1 MANREPRD
9 RNRPSRGSSQS
20 AQDKASRAESHRSDK
35 SREHGQRPEKSHDRG
50 QRPEKNQDRGQRPPG
65 NQFWLYGQHA
75 VAAALDNPRRKIR
88 RLVLTAEAGRN
99 WAPAIETAGHA
110 RPLPGAEIV
119 DKTELERLLPP
130 GAIHQGIGALCEP
143 LPTPA
148 IEDVARM
155 AADHPEAVVMVLD
168 QVTDPHNVGAIVR
181 SAAAFGALAVVVPDR
196 HAPEETGALA
206 KAASGALERMPLVRV
221 TNVVRTLDDLKKAG
235 FWVAGMAGEAERTL
249 ASHKLSGRIALVMG
263 AEGDGLRRLTRE
275 HCDFLVKL
283 PMTGAVESLNVSNAA
298 AVALYE
304 LVRERLDKG

>member
-1 MANREPRD
+1 MANREPKD
-9 RNRPSRGSSQS
+9 RNRAARAPSRPASGKPNRLENQGNPRS
-20 AQDKASRAESHRSDK
+20 AGPS
-35 SREHGQRPEKSHDRG
+35 PDRG
-50 QRPEKNQDRGQRPPG
+50 GRPPG
-65 NQFWLYGQHA
+65 NLFWLYGQHA

-88 RLVLTAEAGRN
+88 RLTLTAEAEKN
-99 WAPAIETAGHA
+99 WAATIDAA
-110 RPLPGAEIV
+110 RQSHQLPGTEVV
-119 DKTELERLLPP
+119 DKPELERLLPP
-130 GAIHQGIGALCEP
+130 GAVHQGIAALCEP
-143 LPTPA
+143 LPAPA
-148 IEDVARM
+148 IEDLVRM

-206 KAASGALERMPLVRV
+206 KAASGALERLPLVRV
-221 TNVVRTLDDLKKAG
+221 TNVVRALDQLKQAG

-249 ASHKLSGRIALVMG
+249 ASQNLSGKLALVMG

-304 LVRERLDKG
+304 LMRGRLEGR